1 MIYIKFTVDSRLKK
15 IISSNK
21 KYSLQEASS
30 ILEKLEEHT
39 KNNKSIES
47 VEYSILENQD
57 LLFRDRYIT
66 KNGNQT
72 DIILLVKETLDTV
85 FRDYPQGEKD
95 LLLNK
100 LDKAMNE
107 NIDSSYEERQYGI
120 ESEFK
125 QVEEERRNQLEL
137 ELKKEKEEK
146 RNHLESELKQEI
158 EEKRKQLELELK
170 QEKET
175 INNMKNNLKK
185 DLNKEKLLKKY
196 IKKNEKLKKTMYKR
210 NNIVFSISKII
221 FMICC
226 IIIGLSLYKNL
237 LKL

>member
-125 QVEEERRNQLEL
+125 QEEEERRNQLEL
-137 ELKKEKEEK
+137 ELKQEKEER
-146 RNHLESELKQEI
+146 RN
-158 EEKRKQLELELK
+158 QLELELK
-170 QEKET
+170 QEKEERRNQ
-175 INNMKNNLKK
+175 IELEFKQENRKK
-185 DLNKEKLLKKY
+185 KSDR
-196 IKKNEKLKKTMYKR
+196 IR
-210 NNIVFSISKII
+210 I
-221 FMICC
+221 
-226 IIIGLSLYKNL
+226 
-237 LKL
+237 

>member
-120 ESEFK
+120 ESEF
-125 QVEEERRNQLEL
+125 
-137 ELKKEKEEK
+137 
-146 RNHLESELKQEI
+146 
-158 EEKRKQLELELK
+158 
-170 QEKET
+170 
-175 INNMKNNLKK
+175 
-185 DLNKEKLLKKY
+185 
-196 IKKNEKLKKTMYKR
+196 
-210 NNIVFSISKII
+210 
-221 FMICC
+221 
-226 IIIGLSLYKNL
+226 
-237 LKL
+237 

>member
-125 QVEEERRNQLEL
+125 QEEEERRN
-137 ELKKEKEEK
+137 
-146 RNHLESELKQEI
+146 
-158 EEKRKQLELELK
+158 QLELELK